1 MFDCVLILFMCER
14 IYVQID
20 ENNNNGV
27 FFLFVKNKKGFIK

>member
-20 ENNNNGV
+20 ENNNGV